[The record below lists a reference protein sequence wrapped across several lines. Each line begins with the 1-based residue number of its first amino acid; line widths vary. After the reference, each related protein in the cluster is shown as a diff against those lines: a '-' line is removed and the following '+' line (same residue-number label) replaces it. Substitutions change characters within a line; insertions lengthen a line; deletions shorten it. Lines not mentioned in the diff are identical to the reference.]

1 MLNDVLV
8 QLLKATKYTDASL
21 LKAGESGV
29 FLETVQRVQ
38 CKQQA
43 RV

>member
-29 FLETVQRVQ
+29 FLETVQRVKW
-38 CKQQA
+38 KQRA